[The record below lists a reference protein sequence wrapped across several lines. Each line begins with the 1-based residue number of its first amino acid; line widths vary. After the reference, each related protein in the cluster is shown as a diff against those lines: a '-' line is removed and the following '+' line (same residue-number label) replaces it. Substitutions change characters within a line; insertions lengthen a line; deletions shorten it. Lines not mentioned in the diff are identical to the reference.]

1 MPADSRG
8 DRCAFSVTDDLQVVL
23 ITYNR
28 KRALG
33 HTLERVFAP
42 DSPIRGCSVTVLDNC
57 STDGSGELLAAAA
70 AEHPNLTVVTHR
82 RNIGGNANIVRA
94 FELADRKYLWVLCD
108 DDDFDWS
115 KWAPVEEALASD
127 SYDLVYTISH
137 LARPSTEPDI
147 GYMAMLASFVPGCI
161 YRSEHVTGDVLQNM
175 YAMIHTWFPQCVLSL
190 HILCN
195 LKGRAFFRQGVDVV
209 VRRLQTEDGSR
220 EMTPEENA
228 RTLVRGISDSLLHP
242 DLRRMFWHVGFV
254 LAAQIVTDEAL
265 RAQVMERTH
274 FNEDWTGDFSRYCE
288 YVAAYNREH
297 RGGSAKNTFD
307 FLLSLPKGRLRRTFA
322 LAVLRPYLPL
332 FVEVRNGRVKLELL
346 WKIKLRLWDRRWFGG
361 KARSR

>member
-23 ITYNR
+23 VTYNR
-28 KRALG
+28 RRALG
-33 HTLERVFAP
+33 HTLGRVFAA

-57 STDGSGELLAAAA
+57 STDGSGGLLAEAAAA
-70 AEHPNLTVVTHR
+70 HPNLSVVSRR

-94 FELADRKYLWVLCD
+94 FELADRKYVWVLCD

-115 KWAPVEEALASD
+115 RWPAVEEALASGV
-127 SYDLVYTISH
+127 YDLIYTVSR
-137 LARPSTEPDI
+137 LSRPCGEPDI

-175 YAMIHTWFPQCVLSL
+175 YAMVHTWFPQCVLSL
-190 HILCN
+190 HVLCN
-195 LKGRAFFRQGVDVV
+195 LKGRVFFRPGVDVV

-220 EMTPEENA
+220 EMTQEEND
-228 RTLVRGISDSLLHP
+228 RTLVRGMSESLLHP

-254 LAAQIVTDEAL
+254 LAAQIVNDEAQ
-265 RAQVMERTH
+265 RAQVMERTR
-274 FNEDWTGDFSRYCE
+274 FNEDWSGDFARYCE
-288 YVAAYNREH
+288 YVAGYNRDF

-322 LAVLRPYLPL
+322 LAVARPYLPL
-332 FVEVRNGRVKLELL
+332 FVEVRDGRVELELL
-346 WKIKLRLWDRRWFGG
+346 WKVKLRLWDRRWFRRR
-361 KARSR
+361 APRR

>member
-1 MPADSRG
+1 MSADSRG

-33 HTLERVFAP
+33 HTLERVFAS

-57 STDGSGELLAAAA
+57 STDGTDELLAAAA
-70 AEHPNLTVVTHR
+70 AEHPNLKVVTRR

-94 FELADRKYLWVLCD
+94 FELAERKYLWVLCD
-108 DDDFDWS
+108 DDDFDWA
-115 KWAPVEEALASD
+115 KWPQVEEALASD
-127 SYDLVYTISH
+127 AFDLVYTVSH
-137 LARPSTEPDI
+137 LARPSENPDI

-161 YRSEHVTGDVLQNM
+161 YRSEHITGDVLQNM

-190 HILCN
+190 HMLCN
-195 LKGRAFFRQGVDVV
+195 LKCRVFFRQGADVV

-220 EMTPEENA
+220 EMTQEEND
-228 RTLVRGISDSLLHP
+228 RTLVRGISESLLHP

-254 LAAQIVTDEAL
+254 LAAQIVKDDAA
-265 RAQVMERTH
+265 RAQVMERTR
-274 FNEDWTGDFSRYCE
+274 FNEDWSASFARYCE
-288 YVAAYNREH
+288 YVAGYNRRH

-307 FLLSLPKGRLRRTFA
+307 FLLSLPKGRLRRAFA
-322 LAVLRPYLPL
+322 LAVARPYLP
-332 FVEVRNGRVKLELL
+332 FFMQARDGKFEIELL
-346 WKIKLRLWDRRWFGG
+346 WKIKLRLWDRRWFRRKAPG
-361 KARSR
+361 K

>member
-1 MPADSRG
+1 MPADSKG

-42 DSPIRGCSVTVLDNC
+42 DSPIRGCSITVLDNC

-70 AEHPNLTVVTHR
+70 AEHPNLKVETRR

-94 FELADRKYLWVLCD
+94 FELADRKYIWVLCD

-115 KWAPVEEALASD
+115 QWAAVEEALASD
-127 SYDLVYTISH
+127 AYDLVYTVSRVAR
-137 LARPSTEPDI
+137 LADNPDI
-147 GYMAMLASFVPGCI
+147 GYFAFLASFVPGCI

-195 LKGRAFFRQGVDVV
+195 LKGRIFYRPDGDVV
-209 VRRLQTEDGSR
+209 IRRLQTDDGSR
-220 EMTPEENA
+220 EMTQEEND
-228 RTLVRGISDSLLHP
+228 RTLVRGISESLLHP

-254 LAAQIVTDEAL
+254 LAAQIVTDETL
-265 RAQVMERTH
+265 RAQVMERTL
-274 FNEDWTGDFSRYCE
+274 FNEIWSSDFSRYCE
-288 YVAAYNREH
+288 YVANYNREF
-297 RGGSAKNTFD
+297 RGGSMKNTFD

-322 LAVLRPYLPL
+322 LAVVRPYLPL
-332 FVEVRNGRVKLELL
+332 FVEVRDGKVELEFL

-361 KARSR
+361 KARGR